1 MVFRP
6 WGGEVDF
13 RLLGPVQAI
22 AAGRPLILGERKQR
36 LVLAILLLEAN
47 RVVPVERMVELIW
60 PDGPP
65 DSAQRIVQAH
75 VSRLRG
81 IVGRVGSGASVS
93 RHGRGYLLACDAGRV
108 DIHAF
113 RQLLHQARATP
124 DDEAKATL
132 LRQAL
137 GLWRG
142 PALADVITARLRQ
155 EIFASL
161 EEARLTAVTER
172 VDAELR
178 LGRHVELIDE
188 LTGLLARYPDRQPFA
203 AQLMLALHGAGR
215 GPDAATVYRGT
226 RQRLHD
232 EYGLDPSPELVD
244 LHVAILRNDPSL
256 DLACRG
262 LCRRAGAWAR

>member
-1 MVFRP
+1 
-6 WGGEVDF
+6 VDF

-22 AAGRPLILGERKQR
+22 AAGRPLVLGERKQR

-47 RVVPVERMVELIW
+47 KVVPVERMVELIW
-60 PDGPP
+60 QDGPP
-65 DSAQRIVQAH
+65 DKARRIVQAH

-81 IVGRVGSGASVS
+81 ILGQVGPGVSVA
-93 RHGRGYLLACDAGRV
+93 RHGLGYLLACDAGRV

-113 RQLLHQARATP
+113 RQLLRDARATR

-155 EIFASL
+155 EVFASL

-172 VDAELR
+172 IDAELR
-178 LGRHVELIDE
+178 LGHHVELIDE

-203 AQLMLALHGAGR
+203 AQLMLALHRAGR
-215 GPDAATVYRGT
+215 GPDAATVYRDT
-226 RQRLHD
+226 RQRLRE

-244 LHVAILRNDPSL
+244 LHVAILRGEPSL
-256 DLACRG
+256 DLAG
-262 LCRRAGAWAR
+262 PRAGARCRFPDTCPVSRL